1 MVGDRNLEEK
11 VREERAHT
19 PAAAYLPWVPRQRE
33 VPAAARKFELPLSR
47 FPLRGQ
53 AGAGGF
59 PPRRKHA
66 ARQQTALARIDAAGS
81 PHKRGCRPLVDPPL
95 ASRIDGLAPEALGG
109 DDRTRQKNKDGRH
122 VGLDFYDLLIEAV

>member
-1 MVGDRNLEEK
+1 MASSGWRRQDFWKAERRNRHMVGDRNVEEK

-19 PAAAYLPWVPRQRE
+19 AAAAYLPSVPRQGE

-47 FPLRGQ
+47 FPLRGK

-66 ARQQTALARIDAAGS
+66 ARQQTALARSDAAGS

-95 ASRIDGLAPEALGG
+95 ASQLMGG
-109 DDRTRQKNKDGRH
+109 SGSRGR
-122 VGLDFYDLLIEAV
+122 G